1 MNRKEW
7 FVSGKTLLLMAV
19 FLIAGV
25 PAAAQESVANI
36 TLTADSIAEKG
47 GTSTVTAKLKG
58 PASLRGYFSYGLT
71 GSTATLGVDF
81 VTGTLHGS
89 VSSASVTFSAKDDKI
104 FDPGETISVSF
115 TYTATLFDVPV
126 ETFPAGNVIISI
138 KDDES
143 PPEISLSTASATL
156 DEDDG
161 SKSLT
166 VRLSS
171 KSTVPATV
179 QFTTADGSA
188 KSGTDYKQAAGTLT
202 FAAGER
208 EKTIEVSAKD
218 DKVDEPN
225 ETFEVRL
232 SNPSN
237 ASLGSP
243 SKATITIADNDDP
256 PTVSLS
262 SSKTVD
268 EGSGAV
274 SLTVS
279 LSGKSGKK
287 AKVDYATANVTAAS
301 GSDYTSASGTLTF
314 EAGQT
319 SKTIS
324 IAIAEDSIDEPDETF
339 TVSLSNPSNVTLG
352 SSSKTTVTIE
362 DNDKAPTPSLS
373 LSSSTIEEGD
383 STEVKAH
390 LSHPSSEPTTVTVSA
405 SGVTVAGGKLTIPAG
420 EKDSS
425 GSATLTSIDD
435 NVRTGDRTVTVSGTA
450 RNSQGLKSQP
460 SDVTLTIEDNDR
472 ISTRV
477 TLSVSPSSIDEDGG
491 SQTLRVT
498 GKLNHSARAS
508 ATDVSVLIAGTSK
521 TLTIPA
527 GESSGSVDIS
537 YTPQDNN
544 KDELDWT
551 VDVTGSTS
559 VSSLSVSGTSFTVR
573 DDDPPPKVS
582 LSPSSVRVSEGSGS
596 VHLKVRLDEAS
607 GYTVKVNYKTV
618 DGSAK
623 AGSDYTSASGTLT
636 FSPDQTEKALS
647 ITLKDD
653 STVEPNETFEV
664 RLSSPSRATLGS
676 PSKTTVTITD
686 DDDAN
691 VPEVSLSSAS
701 LSALEDV
708 GSVDLTVRLDT
719 AAAGAVTVDYATA
732 DGSAKSG
739 ADYVTASGTL
749 TFAAGVTEK
758 TLSVTLKDDSID
770 EPNEDFTVRL
780 SSPSG
785 ATLGSIKSTVVT
797 ITDNDPRPEVSLS
810 SAAVRVAEGS
820 GSVHL
825 KVRLDEASG
834 YTVTVEY
841 ATADGSAKA
850 GSDYTSASGTLT
862 FSPDQTEN
870 TIEVSVTDDKV
881 AESNET
887 FEVELSSP
895 SKATLGST
903 AITTVTITDDDNATV
918 PEVSLSS
925 ASVSFSEG
933 TGSVDLTVRLDMAS
947 STAVTVDYAT
957 SDGSAKSGADYVSAS
972 GTLTFAAGVTKQT
985 VSVTLKDDSIDEP
998 SETFEVRLSSPSGA
1012 TLGSIKSTVVTITDD
1027 DPPPKVSLSSSSV
1040 EVAESAGLVR
1050 LKVRLSEASGYTVK
1064 VNYKTVDGSAKAGS
1078 DYTSASGTLT
1088 FSSGQKEKTIEV
1100 SVTDDK
1106 LAESNE
1112 TFKVELSSPSKATL
1126 GSTAITTVTII
1137 DDDGANVPEVSL
1149 SSASASV
1156 SEGAG
1161 PVDLTVR
1168 LDTAATSAVTVDYAT
1183 SDGSAKAGPDYT
1195 SASGTLTFAA
1205 GVTRKTVSVTLKD
1218 DSIDEPS
1225 EGFTLRL
1232 SRPSGAT
1239 LGRRSAATVTIQDND
1254 DAPDVSLVLTP
1265 SSISEEG
1272 GVSGVTAHLTHPSAE
1287 DTVVTVS
1294 SSPVAPAVA
1303 GDIEQSGARLT
1314 VAAGQKDSAGSVTVK
1329 ALDNAVHAPDKR
1341 VTVSGAASNALGI
1354 AGDPDAVTLT
1364 IEEDDP
1370 APAVTVRFAEARY
1383 TVREGGGAAWVRV
1396 TLSGPLASPVAVPL
1410 VATPEGGATAPGS
1423 AGADYLGIPERVTFA
1438 AESTSETFSIKAAD
1452 DAIDDDGERVSL
1464 RFGALPGD
1472 LRLGDTSEAVV
1483 VLEDNDRRG
1492 LTLGPEQLRLEEG
1505 TSATYTVSLTSEPT
1519 SQVAVGVTGF
1529 SGTDLQVSPERLIF
1543 TESDWSQAQ
1552 DITVKAGHDEDAFD
1566 DEILFT
1572 HTAAGGD
1579 YGVLDPVAFA
1589 VTVLDDDP
1597 RWVAALSV
1605 SPATVSERAGAASL
1619 EVTATLNEARGGD
1632 TEVNLFARPGPDT
1645 EAGDFAFAPA
1655 TLVIAAGETSA
1666 TASVKLTPSDDRIV
1680 EGAETV
1686 ALVGAAEEV
1695 SVTEAEITIT
1705 DDDTPFWAVTLL
1717 PASVAESAGVSTL
1730 TVESGGVTFE
1740 DSRTLALTFGG
1751 TADIGA
1757 DYSVTSGGAPLTGP
1771 PYALVLP
1778 AGASSVEAQITAL
1791 SDSMSDSGETVQIT
1805 VRHDKTEIGPVSL
1818 TITEGIC
1825 ARTPAVRDALVSA
1838 AGASSC
1844 ADVDA
1849 DDLSAIASLDFSG
1862 GTVTSLTLK
1871 SGDLAGLSGLETLIF
1886 EGLALTSLP
1895 TDIFAGLAAL
1905 ERLNLKSTGLTALPN
1920 GVFSGLS
1927 RLGRLTLENNALGS
1941 LASNTFAGLTSLTD
1955 LNLRKTSL
1963 RALPAGVFAGLA
1975 KLTELNLRGNRI
1987 TQLSSGIFR
1996 PLTALEQLNLIG
2008 NRLSALPDGLFEG
2021 LGSLQSVRL
2030 DGNSG
2035 SPFALALTLE
2045 KVGEDGVRMAL
2056 PTGAPFDIV
2065 VAAAVSANGT
2075 LEGLNHGLTIAT
2087 GKVHSN
2093 RLKVSRKAG
2102 EPGAVTATLAELPVL
2117 PSTHQG
2123 YALAK
2128 SADLPLTVLSGYVSA
2143 ALSVADPPDVKEGA
2157 NASVAFTVTLAPA
2170 VDREVTVTYATANGT
2185 AKAGLD
2191 YEAVSGTLTFKAG
2204 EASKTVTVKV
2214 LDDAVDETRETFR
2227 VVLLKALG
2235 ADIADGDGEV
2245 AIVNAD
2251 PLPKAWLA
2259 RFGGLVAGHVAD
2271 GIGERLTQ
2279 SEGGHA
2285 RFGAADA
2292 HFGGLA
2298 PFAGPSSPHAEV
2310 QQEPFFS
2317 PRAVQADTNAG
2328 PLTGSGH
2335 SPRSSLPDPDRF
2347 GFGARFGPHPFGAP
2361 QDRATPS
2368 LLAGRS
2374 FTAPV
2379 GGGEDGARSWTFWGR
2394 GMATRFTGHEE
2405 GIELNGEVTTYMAGA
2420 DTALGRWR
2428 AGVALA
2434 SSRGEG
2440 GYTAEV
2446 SDQGDLASGLISV
2459 HPYARVALS
2468 DRLTAWGLLG
2478 YGRGHLTLERGEESY
2493 TADTSMTMA
2502 GLGARGVLRPAPAT
2516 GGFELALKA
2525 DALVA
2530 RMASDAVHNEAGRMA
2545 AAQGDA
2551 LRLRLMVEGAHTFS
2565 LGSQST
2571 LTPHIQAGV
2580 RHDGG
2585 DAHYAGGIELG
2596 GGVRYVHAGA
2606 GLSAEVRARTR
2617 ITRGSSEE
2625 RTWGA
2630 SAALR
2635 LNPGAS
2641 GKGLMLTITP
2651 AWGLADG
2658 AAEQLWAQ
2666 PGGWTSAGHAHQHAR
2681 RVQAEIGYALT
2692 GPKGRGLQTP
2702 YAGATLGE
2710 LNQKTLMLGWRL
2722 AIGQHNHISV
2732 ETTRSRHLNARAP
2745 DYGVLIRGAKRW

>member
-1 MNRKEW
+1 MTETNTFARQFRLRVPKL
-7 FVSGKTLLLMAV
+7 VRYLPLVA
-19 FLIAGV
+19 IAALAAPQ
-25 PAAAQESVANI
+25 PAISSQV
-36 TLTADSIAEKG
+36 
-47 GTSTVTAKLKG
+47 TVT
-58 PASLRGYFSYGLT
+58 PASISEANGAATLSVNFLSAPEHDTTIWLEFT
-71 GSTATLGVDF
+71 NSTATYGVDYQVNVGGKPLSPNNRF
-81 VTGTLHGS
+81 IMRAGETT
-89 VSSASVTFSAKDDKI
+89 AKAKISIIDDAI
-104 FDPGETISVSF
+104 IDPGEVVSILAKYDFRVFGVSNWITIG
-115 TYTATLFDVPV
+115 TAVL
-126 ETFPAGNVIISI
+126 
-138 KDDES
+138 
-143 PPEISLSTASATL
+143 
-156 DEDDG
+156 
-161 SKSLT
+161 
-166 VRLSS
+166 
-171 KSTVPATV
+171 
-179 QFTTADGSA
+179 
-188 KSGTDYKQAAGTLT
+188 
-202 FAAGER
+202 
-208 EKTIEVSAKD
+208 
-218 DKVDEPN
+218 
-225 ETFEVRL
+225 
-232 SNPSN
+232 
-237 ASLGSP
+237 
-243 SKATITIADNDDP
+243 TIADNDSRGVKISSTSLKLDEGQSKAYTVALTSQPTDTVSITTSLSGSNDVKVDTTSLSFNAGNWNKPQEVTVSAKQDADALDEVATVSHTVSGGDYGANGVTADSVKVQVDDDEPVTVTVSFSSGSYSAEEGKPATRVTVNLSAEPGRDLAIPIVARGSDGASTDDYVVSAASVSFGSSDKSKSFTVRASNDTVDDDGESVSLSFGALPVGVTASGHTTASVSLVDNDPEPEVALSLLPSTIEEGDSATVTAHLSHPSSEPTTVTVSASGVTVAGGKLTIPAGEKDSSGSATLTSTDDNVRTGDRTVTVSGTASNSQGLKSQPADVTLTIEENDRISTRVTLSVSPRSIDEDGGSQTLRVTGRLNHSARASATDVTVSISGTSKTLTIPADRTRGSVEMSYTPQDNNKDEPDWTVDVTGTTSVSGLSVSGTSFTVRDDDP
-256 PTVSLS
+256 PPKVSLS
-262 SSKTVD
+262 SSSVEVAESAGSVRLKVRLDEASGYTVKVDYKTVD
-268 EGSGAV
+268 GSA
-274 SLTVS
+274 
-279 LSGKSGKK
+279 K
-287 AKVDYATANVTAAS
+287 A

-314 EAGQT
+314 SPGQT
-319 SKTIS
+319 EKPLSITLKDDSTVEPNETFEVRLSSPSKATLGSPSKTAVTITDNDGANVPEVSLSLASLSASEGAGSVDLTVRLDTAAAGAVTVDYATLDGSAKSGSDYVSASGTLTFAAGETKQTVS
-324 IAIAEDSIDEPDETF
+324 ITLKNDSIDEPDETF
-339 TVSLSNPSNVTLG
+339 TVSLSNPSNATLG
-352 SSSKTTVTIE
+352 SSSRTTVTIK
-362 DNDKAPTPSLS
+362 DNDQAPTPSLS

-405 SGVTVAGGKLTIPAG
+405 SGVTVSGGKLTIPAG

-425 GSATLTSIDD
+425 GSATLTSTDD
-435 NVRTGDRTVTVSGTA
+435 NERTGNRTVTVSGAA
-450 RNSQGLKSQP
+450 RNSQGLKAQP
-460 SDVTLTIEDNDR
+460 ADVSLTIEENDR
-472 ISTRV
+472 ASTRI
-477 TLSVSPSSIDEDGG
+477 TLSVSPRSIDEDGG
-491 SQTLRVT
+491 SQALRVT
-498 GKLNHSARAS
+498 GELNHSARAS
-508 ATDVSVLIAGTSK
+508 ATPVSVSIAGTSK

-527 GESSGSVDIS
+527 DQTRGSVAMS

-544 KDELDWT
+544 KDEPDWT

-559 VSSLSVSGTSFTVR
+559 VSGLSVSGTSFTVR
-573 DDDPPPKVS
+573 
-582 LSPSSVRVSEGSGS
+582 
-596 VHLKVRLDEAS
+596 
-607 GYTVKVNYKTV
+607 N
-618 DGSAK
+618 
-623 AGSDYTSASGTLT
+623 
-636 FSPDQTEKALS
+636 
-647 ITLKDD
+647 
-653 STVEPNETFEV
+653 
-664 RLSSPSRATLGS
+664 
-676 PSKTTVTITD
+676 
-686 DDDAN
+686 
-691 VPEVSLSSAS
+691 
-701 LSALEDV
+701 
-708 GSVDLTVRLDT
+708 
-719 AAAGAVTVDYATA
+719 
-732 DGSAKSG
+732 
-739 ADYVTASGTL
+739 
-749 TFAAGVTEK
+749 
-758 TLSVTLKDDSID
+758 
-770 EPNEDFTVRL
+770 
-780 SSPSG
+780 
-785 ATLGSIKSTVVT
+785 
-797 ITDNDPRPEVSLS
+797 
-810 SAAVRVAEGS
+810 
-820 GSVHL
+820 
-825 KVRLDEASG
+825 
-834 YTVTVEY
+834 
-841 ATADGSAKA
+841 
-850 GSDYTSASGTLT
+850 
-862 FSPDQTEN
+862 
-870 TIEVSVTDDKV
+870 
-881 AESNET
+881 
-887 FEVELSSP
+887 
-895 SKATLGST
+895 
-903 AITTVTITDDDNATV
+903 
-918 PEVSLSS
+918 
-925 ASVSFSEG
+925 
-933 TGSVDLTVRLDMAS
+933 
-947 STAVTVDYAT
+947 
-957 SDGSAKSGADYVSAS
+957 
-972 GTLTFAAGVTKQT
+972 
-985 VSVTLKDDSIDEP
+985 
-998 SETFEVRLSSPSGA
+998 
-1012 TLGSIKSTVVTITDD
+1012 D

-1040 EVAESAGLVR
+1040 QVAEGSGSVI
-1050 LKVRLSEASGYTVK
+1050 LKVRLDEASGYSVK

-1126 GSTAITTVTII
+1126 GSTAITTVTIT

-1183 SDGSAKAGPDYT
+1183 SDGAAKAGSDYT

-1205 GVTRKTVSVTLKD
+1205 GVTRKTVSVTLRD
-1218 DSIDEPS
+1218 DSIDEPD
-1225 EGFTLRL
+1225 ETFTVRL
-1232 SRPSGAT
+1232 SNPSGAT

-1464 RFGALPGD
+1464 RFGALPGG
-1472 LRLGDTSEAVV
+1472 LRFGDTSEAVV
-1483 VLEDNDRRG
+1483 MLEDNDRRG

-1740 DSRTLALTFGG
+1740 ESQTLALTFGG

-1757 DYSVTSGGAPLTGP
+1757 DYSVTSAGSALAGP

-1791 SDSMSDSGETVQIT
+1791 SDSVSDAGETVEVT
-1805 VRHDKTEIGPVSL
+1805 VRHDAAGIGTVTL

-1825 ARTPAVRDALVSA
+1825 ARTPAVRDALVTA
-1838 AGASSC
+1838 AGAASC

-1871 SGDLAGLSGLETLIF
+1871 SGDLAGLSGLKTLIF
-1886 EGLALTSLP
+1886 EGVALASVP
-1895 TDIFAGLAAL
+1895 ADIFAGLAAL

-1927 RLGRLTLENNALGS
+1927 GLEHLTLENNALGS

-1975 KLTELNLRGNRI
+1975 KLKG
-1987 TQLSSGIFR
+1987 
-1996 PLTALEQLNLIG
+1996 LNLIG

-2087 GKVHSN
+2087 GKLHSN

-2347 GFGARFGPHPFGAP
+2347 GFGARGSHPFGAP

-2368 LLAGRS
+2368 LLTGRS

-2379 GGGEDGARSWTFWGR
+2379 GGGEDDARSWTFWGR
-2394 GMATRFTGHEE
+2394 GMATRFTGHED
-2405 GIELNGEVTTYMAGA
+2405 GVELNGEVTTYMAGA

-2428 AGVALA
+2428 AGVAIA
-2434 SSRGEG
+2434 RSHGEG

-2493 TADTSMTMA
+2493 TAETSMRMA

-2516 GGFELALKA
+2516 GGFELALRA

-2530 RMASDAVHNEAGRMA
+2530 RMGSEAVDSDNGRMA
-2545 AAQGDA
+2545 KAQGDA
-2551 LRLRLMVEGAHTFS
+2551 LRFRLMMEGAHTFT

-2571 LTPHIQAGV
+2571 LTPHIQVGV

-2585 DAHYAGGIELG
+2585 DAQYAGGIELG
-2596 GGVRYVHAGA
+2596 GGVRYVHAGV

-2625 RTWGA
+2625 R
-2630 SAALR
+2630 
-2635 LNPGAS
+2635 PGA
-2641 GKGLMLTITP
+2641 
-2651 AWGLADG
+2651 
-2658 AAEQLWAQ
+2658 
-2666 PGGWTSAGHAHQHAR
+2666 
-2681 RVQAEIGYALT
+2681 QALPCA
-2692 GPKGRGLQTP
+2692 
-2702 YAGATLGE
+2702 
-2710 LNQKTLMLGWRL
+2710 
-2722 AIGQHNHISV
+2722 
-2732 ETTRSRHLNARAP
+2732 
-2745 DYGVLIRGAKRW
+2745 